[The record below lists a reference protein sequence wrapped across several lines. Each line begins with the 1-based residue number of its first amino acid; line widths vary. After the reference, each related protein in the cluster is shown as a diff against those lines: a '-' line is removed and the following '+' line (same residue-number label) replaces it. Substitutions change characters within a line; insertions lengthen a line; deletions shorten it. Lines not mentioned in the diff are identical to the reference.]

1 MYVYLKDNIVYEL
14 IPTINPVFPNVP
26 IEQRYTSEF
35 LSHCVYTDEEVEQGW
50 VYFNGHFYNPENE
63 E

>member
-1 MYVYLKDNIVYEL
+1 MYVYLKDNVVYEL
-14 IPTINPVFPNVP
+14 IPIINPVFPNVP

-50 VYFNGHFYNPENE
+50 VYSNGHFYNPENE